1 MIAFLNKFR
10 FINLNNQKME
20 TIIFSFFFL
29 VILLFSNYKSF
40 IVKKIHLKKVMYY
53 RKKIKQIKS
62 KKNVLD
68 TKFETNVVNK
78 NEVDDLAKQVLDL
91 HKLILESKIK

>member
-1 MIAFLNKFR
+1 
-10 FINLNNQKME
+10 
-20 TIIFSFFFL
+20 
-29 VILLFSNYKSF
+29 
-40 IVKKIHLKKVMYY
+40 MYY